1 MDQCL
6 CGGSW
11 ILDSTTTVHDAQ
23 SITVSCISITI
34 APIKSLPDAAAK
46 AMETSKRNCP
56 MQKLS
61 DAATV
66 RELLH

>member
-6 CGGSW
+6 CCGSW
-11 ILDSTTTVHDAQ
+11 ILDSTT
-23 SITVSCISITI
+23 ISITI

-56 MQKLS
+56 MQQLS